1 MDLVKEMEKTG
12 VIPEETTAEQLIA
25 WGERE
30 IKMNIPGDFRI
41 CHYTGFS
48 IVWEKGQNGKYHL
61 FQRFT
66 WDTDYEP
73 KRA

>member
-1 MDLVKEMEKTG
+1 MDLAKRV
-12 VIPEETTAEQLIA
+12 EETKIIPKKATAEQLIA

-41 CHYTGFS
+41 CHYAGFS
-48 IVWEKGQNGKYHL
+48 IVWKRGQNGKYHN
-61 FQRFT
+61 FHRFT

-73 KRA
+73 KRT